1 MRSLANKFED
11 FNLGREL
18 KFRGSKKNLSL
29 YLVHGLDGKLLE
41 SSLKAIK
48 EKTDFKEVLTC
59 HYDDLNKLLELDPK
73 SFYIYTVHL
82 PLDEEISLH
91 KTISKWAFDHEVYQ
105 VNPYNK
111 IAKIFDDKFLFYAL
125 MTANEIRQ
133 PFTLTIHTNHKFIS
147 DEEKNKLSKFQS
159 IAVKPRHGTEKI
171 DFAVIPVTELNVGNE
186 AISKILKYDDCL
198 LQEYIKDAKETKAL
212 YIFGDLYIQ
221 ENWGDAQKK
230 FIAEIVNVID
240 EFAWANQIIMPEI
253 FSIDLMKQ
261 DGSEII
267 VLEANIRPA
276 AIYKYQ
282 LPS

>member
-1 MRSLANKFED
+1 MRNLANKFED

-29 YLVHGLDGKLLE
+29 YLVHGLDGQLLE

-59 HYDDLNKLLELDPK
+59 HCDNLDKLLELDPK

-82 PLDEEISLH
+82 PLDEEINLH
-91 KTISKWAFDHEVYQ
+91 KMISKWAFDHDIYQ

-133 PFTLTIHTNHKFIS
+133 PFTLTIHTNHKVIS
-147 DEEKNKLSKFQS
+147 DEEKSKLSKFDLV
-159 IAVKPRHGTEKI
+159 AVKPRHGTEKI
-171 DFAVIPVTELNVGNE
+171 DFAVIPVNELSVGHE
-186 AISKILKYDDCL
+186 HISKILKYDDCL

-212 YIFGDLYIQ
+212 YLFGDLYIQ
-221 ENWGDAQKK
+221 ENWGEAQKK
-230 FIAEIVNVID
+230 FITEIVNVID
-240 EFAWANQIIMPEI
+240 EFAWTNQIIMPEI
-253 FSIDLMKQ
+253 FSIDLMLRG
-261 DGSEII
+261 DEII
-267 VLEANIRPA
+267 VLEVNIRPA
-276 AIYKYQ
+276 AIYKYKDF
-282 LPS
+282 S